1 MNKLKKILKDK
12 KGASLMMV
20 LACMVFLVT
29 LAASTLISAL
39 GAASVTGTQ
48 KDKARIDLLAESL
61 QISVHGM
68 LNDAVDTDNLQT
80 AIVRSVYNYSLDPT
94 NAANGR
100 FDTMT
105 VSIDEDVTD
114 SLTSTVTTETH
125 SFECKL
131 DLTQMMVA
139 GTDITGVMWIDVTID
154 LDPDDTSVTGEA
166 VYRIGYRLENAI
178 VYDPDPAVDAI
189 TTYGKWALVAY
200 EKIES

>member
-61 QISVHGM
+61 QISLQGM
-68 LNDAVDTDNLQT
+68 LNEDTVGADNLQT
-80 AIVRSVYNYSLDPT
+80 AIVRSVYNYSQDPT
-94 NAANGR
+94 VLENGL

-105 VSIDEDVTD
+105 VSIDEEVIDP
-114 SLTSTVTTETH
+114 LTSASTTETH

-131 DLTQMMVA
+131 DQTQMLVT
-139 GTDITGVMWIDVTID
+139 GTDVSGVIWIEVKID
-154 LDPDDTSVTGEA
+154 LDPLDTSVTGEA
-166 VYRIGYRLENAI
+166 VYKIGYRLNSAA
-178 VYDPDPAVDAI
+178 VYDPTADAI

-200 EKIES
+200 EKVES